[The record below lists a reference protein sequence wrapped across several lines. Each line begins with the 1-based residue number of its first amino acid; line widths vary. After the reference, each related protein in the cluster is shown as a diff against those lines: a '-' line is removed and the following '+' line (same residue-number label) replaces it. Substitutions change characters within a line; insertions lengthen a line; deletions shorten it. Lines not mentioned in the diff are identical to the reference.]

1 MNMITYFNDLVT
13 KNFNNY
19 LKKYFNS
26 INYIDKNG
34 DFINYYNFINDLDSF
49 SDSFMKD
56 IIKGYF
62 EYIDECFF
70 NSYYRK
76 KYCNSNGFYER
87 KNFVTLF
94 GEISFKR
101 RYYYDNNTN
110 EYFFFT
116 DLFLGLPKRKHFDP
130 FVCAEICDQSTTESY
145 SKAGKIIANKI
156 GKRINNN
163 VVINRATA
171 RNIVISFNPVEN
183 EEYELKRIEKLFV
196 MLDEKFIASQ
206 FNDGKDFMTKAA
218 VIFEGAK
225 PEYKIKKKDNSKI
238 RYKLI
243 NPHAC
248 ASIDNELLDDTINY
262 IYNHYDVDYIKEINF
277 MGDCATWIKNFPNS
291 HWFKF
296 TPDTVVRFAM
306 DNFHFKQAL
315 TQLTTKKYQEVNDA
329 LLEYINKNNK
339 KDFNMLV
346 EQFKELNPLRTET
359 IESKQNYILNNWK
372 ERQTYLENPYL
383 KCSMESHISHILADL
398 FTARPKA
405 YSQKGLRKLL
415 KLRMLKINNVNIK
428 ELYLNQLINPPAKK
442 ENNLLKINAN
452 KIIFP
457 TDTKTNKYLNN
468 FYNTGLDPFDYVQK
482 ETSYL

>member
-26 INYIDKNG
+26 IDYTDKNG
-34 DFINYYNFINDLDSF
+34 NFINYYNFINDLDSF
-49 SDSFMKD
+49 SDTFMKD

-110 EYFFFT
+110 EYFFFA

-171 RNIVISFNPVEN
+171 RNIVISFNPEIN
-183 EEYELKRIEKLFV
+183 EEYELKRIEKIFV
-196 MLDEKFIASQ
+196 MLDEKFIGSQ

-218 VIFEGAK
+218 VVFEGAK
-225 PEYKIKKKDNSKI
+225 SEYKCKKKDNSKI

-248 ASIDNELLDDTINY
+248 ASIDDELLNDTINY

-277 MGDCATWIKNFPNS
+277 MGDCAAWIKNFPNS

-296 TPDTVVRFAM
+296 NPDTVVRFAM
-306 DNFHFKQAL
+306 DNFHFKQVL

-405 YSQKGLRKLL
+405 YSEKGLRKLL
-415 KLRMLKINNVNIK
+415 KLRILKVNNVNIK
-428 ELYLNQLINPPAKK
+428 GLYLNQLINPPTKK

-468 FYNTGLDPFDYVQK
+468 FYSTGLDPFDYVQK

>member
-26 INYIDKNG
+26 IDYTDKNG
-34 DFINYYNFINDLDSF
+34 NFINYYNFINDLDSF
-49 SDSFMKD
+49 SDTFMKD

-110 EYFFFT
+110 EYFFFA

-171 RNIVISFNPVEN
+171 RNIVISFNPEIN
-183 EEYELKRIEKLFV
+183 EEYELKRIEKIFV
-196 MLDEKFIASQ
+196 MLDEKFIGSQ

-218 VIFEGAK
+218 VVFEGAK
-225 PEYKIKKKDNSKI
+225 SEYKCKKKDNSKI

-248 ASIDNELLDDTINY
+248 ASIDDELLDDTINY

-277 MGDCATWIKNFPNS
+277 MGDCAAWIKNFPNS

-296 TPDTVVRFAM
+296 NPDTVVRFAM
-306 DNFHFKQAL
+306 DNFHFKQVL

-405 YSQKGLRKLL
+405 YSEKGLRKLL
-415 KLRMLKINNVNIK
+415 KLRILKVNNVNIK
-428 ELYLNQLINPPAKK
+428 GLYLNQLINPPTKK

-468 FYNTGLDPFDYVQK
+468 FYSTGLDPFDYVQK